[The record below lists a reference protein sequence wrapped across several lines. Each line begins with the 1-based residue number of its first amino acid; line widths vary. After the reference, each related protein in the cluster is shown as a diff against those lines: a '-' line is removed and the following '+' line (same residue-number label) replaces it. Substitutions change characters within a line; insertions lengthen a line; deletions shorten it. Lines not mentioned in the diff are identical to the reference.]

1 MVTQLVVGRVYDY
14 SHCVGRGAAS
24 GMGFNEPAAVALGQ
38 GDLVYVL
45 SRGSEFV
52 TAVPWNRTGRSA
64 RVSVLTIGTVPR
76 DEEFISEF
84 GKYGSGDG
92 EFIFAA
98 GLALDS
104 QQNVYVTDEWLHR
117 VSVFDQEGKYLGQW
131 GTEGPENGE
140 FNGPSGIVIDPEDN
154 LYIVDSRNHR
164 VQKFTTSGSFLSAWG
179 RYGSDDGEFNCPW
192 GITLDYEGY
201 VYVAD
206 HKNSR
211 VQKFSPEGEFVAKF
225 GSYGTGRG
233 QLCRPSDVAVDPD
246 GDVYVCDW
254 ANNRVQLYAP
264 NGKFVTSFL
273 GDARELSKWAQMIAD
288 ASPEVQKRRREV
300 KSLEPEWRFA
310 MPRSVAF
317 DSHKGRLIV
326 ADTQRSRLQLYNKLK
341 NYAEPQRNL

>member
-1 MVTQLVVGRVYDY
+1 MVTQLVAGRVYDY

-24 GMGFNEPAAVALGQ
+24 GMGFNEPVGAALGE

-64 RVSVLTIGTVPR
+64 RVSILTIGTVPGA
-76 DEEFISEF
+76 EEFISEF
-84 GKYGSGDG
+84 GKYGVGDG
-92 EFIFAA
+92 EFIWAA

-117 VSVFDQEGKYLGQW
+117 VSVFNKDGQYLGHW
-131 GTEGPENGE
+131 GTFGSRTGE
-140 FNGPSGIVIDPEDN
+140 FDGPSGIVIDPDDN

-164 VQKFTTSGSFLSAWG
+164 VMKFTTSGSFLSAWG
-179 RYGSDDGEFNCPW
+179 RYGSDEGEFNSPW
-192 GITLDYEGY
+192 GITLDHEGY
-201 VYVAD
+201 IYVAD
-206 HKNSR
+206 HKNNR
-211 VQKFSPEGEFVAKF
+211 VQKFSPEGEFVTKF
-225 GSYGTGRG
+225 GGYGAGRS

-254 ANNRVQLYAP
+254 ANNRVQLYAS

-273 GDARELSKWAQMIAD
+273 GDARELSKWAQMVAD
-288 ASPEVQKRRREV
+288 ASTEVQKRRREV

-310 MPRSVAF
+310 MPRSITF
-317 DSHKGRLIV
+317 DPHKGRLMV
-326 ADTQRSRLQLYNKLK
+326 VDTQRSRLQIYNKLK